1 MPTIESH
8 STSAS
13 TAQVAFGE
21 YEYDTSPQTRGIHI
35 MQWRGRNPGEK
46 FDYTNWLS
54 YFLLTTTT
62 CWREM
67 PVSDE
72 NILTETF
79 GSKYQN
85 ASYMIEL
92 ELIARNRRRASLLDK
107 RIQNTLSEEESAELE
122 QLQSIEDSRL
132 AAELQPAIE
141 HLRSLL
147 NQNEQ

>member
-1 MPTIESH
+1 MPTLERH
-8 STSAS
+8 STTAS
-13 TAQVAFGE
+13 TAHDSFGE
-21 YEYDTSPQTRGIHI
+21 YEYDTAPQTRGIQI
-35 MQWRGRNPGEK
+35 MHWRGRVPDEN

-54 YFLLTTTT
+54 SFLFTSTT
-62 CWREM
+62 CWQDM

-72 NILTETF
+72 NIPTETF

-85 ASYMIEL
+85 ATYMIEL
-92 ELIARNRRRASLLDK
+92 ELIARNRRRASLLNK
-107 RIQNTLSEEESAELE
+107 RIKNTLSEEESAELE

-147 NQNEQ
+147 NQNDQ